1 MKDMEKNKTI
11 RILMV
16 EDQQLCRLGIKM
28 SLADTQLPCELLG
41 EAESVEQAVGFLKE
55 RGHEL
60 DIILLDYVLLDGT
73 GAEVIEAARQLCPE
87 VKIVVL
93 SGEAGGATIKQLM
106 EKGIKGFMSKNINP
120 KELGNVLASVMEGHD
135 CLGEGNMLIEQGV
148 KDDMENLNALTRRE
162 MDLVSYCATGLNT
175 KQIAEEMCITPHSVE
190 NMKSV
195 VFSKL
200 GVKST
205 NELILFAFR
214 VGLVG

>member
-1 MKDMEKNKTI
+1 MEENKTI

-16 EDQQLCRLGIKM
+16 EDQPLCRLGIKM
-28 SLADTQLPCELLG
+28 TLSDVNVPCELLG
-41 EAESVEQAVGFLKE
+41 EADTVEQAVGFLKE

-60 DIILLDYVLLDGT
+60 DIILLDYMLPDGT
-73 GAEVIEAARQLCPE
+73 GSDVIEVARNLCPK

-93 SGEAGGATIKQLM
+93 SGEAGGAIVKQLM
-106 EKGIKGFMSKNINP
+106 DSGINGFMSKNINP
-120 KELGNVLASVMEGHD
+120 EELGLVLASVMEGHD
-135 CLGEGNMLIEQGV
+135 FLGQGNMLIEQGV

-162 MDLVSYCATGLNT
+162 MDLVSYCVKGLNT
-175 KQIAEEMCITPHSVE
+175 RQIAEEMCITPHSVE

>member
-1 MKDMEKNKTI
+1 MEESKTI

-16 EDQQLCRLGIKM
+16 EDQPLCRLGIRM
-28 SLADTQLPCELLG
+28 TLSETNMPCELLG
-41 EAESVEQAVGFLKE
+41 EAETVDQAVGFLKE
-55 RGHEL
+55 CGHEL
-60 DIILLDYVLLDGT
+60 DIILLDYMLPDGT
-73 GAEVIEAARQLCPE
+73 GSDVIEVARQLCPE

-93 SGEAGGATIKQLM
+93 SGEAGGAIVKHLM
-106 EKGIKGFMSKNINP
+106 DSGINGFMSKNINP
-120 KELGNVLASVMEGHD
+120 KELGLVLASVMEGHD

>member
-1 MKDMEKNKTI
+1 MESENQN
-11 RILMV
+11 RIKLLMV
-16 EDQQLCRLGIKM
+16 EDQPICRLGIKM

-41 EAESVEQAVGFLKE
+41 EAESVEQAVRFLKE
-55 RGHEL
+55 HGHEL
-60 DIILLDYVLLDGT
+60 DIILLDYMLPDGT
-73 GAEVIEAARQLCPE
+73 GSDVIEAAQKLCPE

-106 EKGIKGFMSKNINP
+106 EKGINGFMSKNINP
-120 KELGNVLASVMEGHD
+120 EELGLVLASVMEGHD
-135 CLGEGNMLIEQGV
+135 FLGEGNMLIEQGV

-162 MDLVSYCATGLNT
+162 MDLVSYCVKGLNT
-175 KQIAEEMCITPHSVE
+175 RQIAEEMCITPHSVE